1 MSKNPQFIRNWK
13 ELSEVP
19 PSDTHYILIDTGYSG
34 WVRSIANDGKRP
46 VYLSTHTF
54 YDKGQNLK
62 STALLQSLGFN
73 VELDDWDNKRPY

>member
-1 MSKNPQFIRNWK
+1 MSKPKFIRDWE
-13 ELSEVP
+13 ELSKVP

-34 WVRSIANDGKRP
+34 RVYSIADDGKRP

-54 YDKGQNLK
+54 YGKGQNLR
-62 STALLQSLGFN
+62 STELLQSFGFN